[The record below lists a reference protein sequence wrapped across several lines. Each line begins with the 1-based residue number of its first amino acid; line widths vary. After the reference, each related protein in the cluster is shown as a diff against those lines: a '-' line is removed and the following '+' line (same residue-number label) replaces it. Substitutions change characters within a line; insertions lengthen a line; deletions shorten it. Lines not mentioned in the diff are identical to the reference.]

1 MADIVIKNARVHNL
15 RGVDVTIPRDS
26 LTVVTGLSGSG
37 KSSLAFDTLYAEGQ
51 RRYVE
56 SLSAYA
62 RQFLD
67 RMQKPDVEKIEGL
80 SPAISI
86 EQRTTSGNPRSI
98 VATVTE
104 IHDYLRILYGSI
116 AVPHCPHCGR
126 PVTRQSAEQIVEA
139 ILGACAPAA
148 LVPARGDA
156 ALVPSPSAGASAASP
171 LVRGANEHQ
180 APSTRSAQPTA
191 STSEAK
197 APSTRIII
205 YAPLVKG
212 KKGRHEET
220 LSAVKRNGFARV
232 RIDGTIYPV
241 DELPEIDKKK
251 AHTIDVVVDRLA
263 ISAAPD
269 ATLRTRL
276 TDSVELALKTGK
288 GIMEVEWLAP
298 AALVPSLSAGAFAAP
313 PLELSRGKAALVQGA
328 DTKHQAP
335 STRSA
340 QPTASTRSASPSAT
354 TYSELN
360 ACVEC
365 GISFDELK
373 ARSFSFNSPFGACP
387 TCSGLGQLYYFDE
400 DLVVPDKS
408 LPLEE
413 AIHPW
418 RRMGQ
423 MNILYHKELLAHIAK
438 QYKVKLSTPYEKLPA
453 KFRHGLMHGFKD
465 DLVLPWRRVD
475 RPFEGV
481 LASLQRRLDE
491 AEDDEMRA
499 KFEAYQSF
507 RTCPDC
513 HGSRLRPESRAA
525 TVAGKSI
532 VEVMAMPVTEALE
545 FFKAMLVLTPS
556 ASASA
561 ASPLVPSP
569 SASASAASPLVL
581 TPSASASAASPLVLS
596 RGKAALVQGAD
607 KHQAPGTSSAQPSAS
622 TLLPSAKLAGL
633 KDIIAEI
640 VRRLQFLLDVG
651 LDYLTLDRAAST
663 LSGGEM
669 QRIRLA
675 TQIGS
680 GLTGVLYVLDE
691 PTIGLHP
698 RDNERL
704 ISTLKG
710 LRDRGNTVV
719 VVEHDEE
726 MMRAA
731 DYIVDLG
738 PGAGREGGQVMYQG
752 DFKGLLKAKSL
763 TADYLTGR
771 RRVVPSPSVGAS
783 APSALVPSPSAG
795 ASAASPLVLSRG
807 KAALVQ
813 GAGKHQAPS
822 TRSAQP
828 TASTKFLTI
837 SGCAEHNLKNV
848 TARFPVG
855 AFTVVTGV
863 SGSGKSTLVDETLKR
878 ALLQK
883 FYRAKDVPGKYK
895 KLSGW
900 ENFDKV
906 VEIDQSPIGRT
917 PRSNPATY
925 VGFFSEI
932 RELFA
937 RTESARAR
945 GYTAGRFSFN
955 VKGGRCETCGGDGLQ
970 KLEMSFLPD
979 IYVTC
984 DQCGGKRF
992 NAETLEVTYGGKNIA
1007 DVLEMTVA
1015 EGCEFFAKV
1024 PSLARKLQTLA
1035 DVGLGYV
1042 ALGQS
1047 ATTLSGGEAQ
1057 RIKLATEL
1065 SRRSTGR
1072 TLYLLDEPTTGLHFD
1087 DVAKLMK
1094 LLLRLRDQGNTIIVI
1109 EHNLDVIRCADWI
1122 VDLGPGGGDAGGE
1135 LVCEGPVAAVKACP
1149 CSATAKFI

>member
-1 MADIVIKNARVHNL
+1 MDITIKNARVHNL
-15 RGVDVTIPRDS
+15 RGIDVTIPRNS

-116 AVPHCPHCGR
+116 AVAHCPKCGK
-126 PVTRQSAEQIVEA
+126 PVVKQSAEQIVES
-139 ILGACAPAA
+139 ILGNQGGAA
-148 LVPARGDA
+148 
-156 ALVPSPSAGASAASP
+156 
-171 LVRGANEHQ
+171 
-180 APSTRSAQPTA
+180 
-191 STSEAK
+191 K
-197 APSTRIII
+197 III

-220 LSAVKRNGFARV
+220 LAAVKRNGFARV
-232 RIDGTIYPV
+232 RIDGTTYPI
-241 DELPEIDKKK
+241 DELPELDKKK
-251 AHTIDVVVDRLA
+251 AHNIDVVIDRLVIPA
-263 ISAAPD
+263 EPD
-269 ATLRTRL
+269 AAFRTRL

-288 GIMEVEWLAP
+288 GILVVGASLRDASGRVGDAPLPEV
-298 AALVPSLSAGAFAAP
+298 
-313 PLELSRGKAALVQGA
+313 
-328 DTKHQAP
+328 
-335 STRSA
+335 
-340 QPTASTRSASPSAT
+340 

-360 ACVEC
+360 ACPDC

-387 TCSGLGQLYYFDE
+387 TCAGLGQLYYFDE

-453 KFRHGLMHGFKD
+453 KFRNGLMHGFKD

-525 TVAGKSI
+525 TVMGKSI

-545 FFKAMLVLTPS
+545 FFKKFAAGASRPSLVVRGRVGD
-556 ASASA
+556 AS
-561 ASPLVPSP
+561 
-569 SASASAASPLVL
+569 
-581 TPSASASAASPLVLS
+581 
-596 RGKAALVQGAD
+596 
-607 KHQAPGTSSAQPSAS
+607 
-622 TLLPSAKLAGL
+622 LPSAKLAGL

-738 PGAGREGGQVMYQG
+738 PGAGREGGEVMYQG

-771 RRVVPSPSVGAS
+771 KSVTGSGESETVVGARLRRDRGRLGE
-783 APSALVPSPSAG
+783 PSLPANK
-795 ASAASPLVLSRG
+795 ASAASLP
-807 KAALVQ
+807 
-813 GAGKHQAPS
+813 HC
-822 TRSAQP
+822 
-828 TASTKFLTI
+828 LTI
-837 SGCAEHNLKNV
+837 SGCTEHNLKNI
-848 TARFPVG
+848 TAHFPVG

-883 FYRAKDVPGKYK
+883 FYHAKATPGKYK
-895 KLSGW
+895 KITGF

-937 RTESARAR
+937 KTESARAR

-979 IYVTC
+979 VYVTC

-992 NAETLEVTYGGKNIA
+992 NSETLEVTYGGKNIA

-1109 EHNLDVIRCADWI
+1109 EHNIDVIRCADWI

-1135 LVCEGPVAAVKACP
+1135 LVCEGPIEAVKACK
-1149 CSATAKFI
+1149 SSVTGRFL

>member
-1 MADIVIKNARVHNL
+1 MGDIVITGARAHNL
-15 RGVDVTIPRDS
+15 RGIDVRIPRNS

-67 RMQKPDVEKIEGL
+67 RLEKPDVERIEGL

-86 EQRTTSGNPRSI
+86 EQRTTSGNPRSV

-104 IHDYLRILYGSI
+104 IHDYLRILYGSA
-116 AVPHCPHCGR
+116 AVAHCPKCGKEVR
-126 PVTRQSAEQIVEA
+126 RQSAEQIVDS
-139 ILGACAPAA
+139 ILGCATMGSDPLTDRRHVKGSDPASCAPQKI
-148 LVPARGDA
+148 V
-156 ALVPSPSAGASAASP
+156 
-171 LVRGANEHQ
+171 
-180 APSTRSAQPTA
+180 
-191 STSEAK
+191 
-197 APSTRIII
+197 I
-205 YAPLVKG
+205 YAPVAKG
-212 KKGRHEET
+212 KKGRHEGLFDE
-220 LSAVKRNGFARV
+220 LKRKGFARV
-232 RIDGTIYPV
+232 RVDGTVCMLEEVP
-241 DELPEIDKKK
+241 ELDKKK
-251 AHTIDVVVDRLA
+251 AHDVDVVVDRLVL
-263 ISAAPD
+263 PCD
-269 ATLRTRL
+269 RTRL
-276 TDSVELALKTGK
+276 TDSVELALRTGG
-288 GIMEVEWLAP
+288 GILVVERL
-298 AALVPSLSAGAFAAP
+298 GN
-313 PLELSRGKAALVQGA
+313 G
-328 DTKHQAP
+328 
-335 STRSA
+335 STV
-340 QPTASTRSASPSAT
+340 
-354 TYSELN
+354 YSELN
-360 ACVEC
+360 ACPDC
-365 GISFDELK
+365 GISFEELK
-373 ARSFSFNSPFGACP
+373 PRSFSFNSPFGACP

-400 DLVVPDKS
+400 ELVVPDKT

-418 RRMGQ
+418 RRLGGQ
-423 MNILYHKELLAHIAK
+423 MAILYHKELLATIAR

-481 LASLQRRLDE
+481 LAALERKRDE
-491 AEDDEMRA
+491 AQDDEVRA
-499 KFEAYQSF
+499 KYEAYQSY

-513 HGSRLRPESRAA
+513 MGARLRPESRAA
-525 TVAGKSI
+525 TVAGRTI

-545 FFKAMLVLTPS
+545 FFKGLSQPAGSDPLTDRRHVKGSDPM
-556 ASASA
+556 
-561 ASPLVPSP
+561 V
-569 SASASAASPLVL
+569 
-581 TPSASASAASPLVLS
+581 
-596 RGKAALVQGAD
+596 
-607 KHQAPGTSSAQPSAS
+607 APVR
-622 TLLPSAKLAGL
+622 LAGL
-633 KDIIAEI
+633 GDVLKEI

-651 LDYLTLDRAAST
+651 LDYLTLDRASST

-731 DYIVDLG
+731 DWIVDLG
-738 PGAGREGGQVMYQG
+738 PGAGREGGLVTYQG
-752 DFKGLLKAKSL
+752 DFKGLLKAKTL

-771 RRVVPSPSVGAS
+771 KSVGGGM
-783 APSALVPSPSAG
+783 VRETKEVK
-795 ASAASPLVLSRG
+795 AASSGVARP
-807 KAALVQ
+807 
-813 GAGKHQAPS
+813 APG
-822 TRSAQP
+822 
-828 TASTKFLTI
+828 KFLTI
-837 SGCAEHNLKNV
+837 SGCTEHNLKNI

-855 AFTVVTGV
+855 AFTVVSGV
-863 SGSGKSTLVDETLKR
+863 SGSGKSTLVEETLKR
-878 ALLQK
+878 ALMQR
-883 FYRAKDVPGKYK
+883 FCHAKERPGKFRR
-895 KLSGW
+895 LSGA
-900 ENFDKV
+900 EFFDKV
-906 VEIDQSPIGRT
+906 IEIDQSPIGRT

-937 RTESARAR
+937 KTEAAKAR

-955 VKGGRCETCGGDGLQ
+955 VKGGRCEVCGGDGLRR
-970 KLEMSFLPD
+970 LEMSFLPD
-979 IYVTC
+979 VYVTC
-984 DQCGGKRF
+984 EQCGGRRF
-992 NAETLEVTYGGKNIA
+992 NSETLEVTYGGKTIA
-1007 DVLEMTVA
+1007 DVLDMTVA
-1015 EGCEFFAKV
+1015 EACEFFAKV
-1024 PSLARKLQTLA
+1024 PSLARRLKTLA

-1065 SRRSTGR
+1065 SRRSTGK

-1087 DVAKLMK
+1087 DVAKLMR
-1094 LLLRLRDQGNTIIVI
+1094 LLLKLRDQGNTVIVI
-1109 EHNLDVIRCADWI
+1109 EHNVDVMRCADWI

-1135 LVCEGPVAAVKACP
+1135 LVCEGPVEAVRACP
-1149 CSATAKFI
+1149 RSATAKFL

>member
-1 MADIVIKNARVHNL
+1 MDITIKNARVHNL
-15 RGVDVTIPRDS
+15 RGIDVTIPRNS

-116 AVPHCPHCGR
+116 AVAHCPHCGK
-126 PVTRQSAEQIVEA
+126 PVVKQSAEQIVEA
-139 ILGACAPAA
+139 ILGEWGMGNGE
-148 LVPARGDA
+148 R
-156 ALVPSPSAGASAASP
+156 AG
-171 LVRGANEHQ
+171 GA
-180 APSTRSAQPTA
+180 
-191 STSEAK
+191 K
-197 APSTRIII
+197 III

-212 KKGRHEET
+212 KKGRHEEP
-220 LSAVKRNGFARV
+220 LAAVKRNGFARV
-232 RIDGTIYPV
+232 KIDGTIYPV
-241 DELPEIDKKK
+241 DELPALDKKK
-251 AHTIDVVVDRLA
+251 AHTIDVVVDRLV
-263 ISAAPD
+263 IPAAPD
-269 ATLRTRL
+269 AAFKTRL

-288 GIMEVEWLAP
+288 GIMEVERL
-298 AALVPSLSAGAFAAP
+298 GNG
-313 PLELSRGKAALVQGA
+313 EL
-328 DTKHQAP
+328 DI
-335 STRSA
+335 
-340 QPTASTRSASPSAT
+340 
-354 TYSELN
+354 YSELN
-360 ACVEC
+360 ACPDC

-387 TCSGLGQLYYFDE
+387 TCAGLGQLYYFDE

-423 MNILYHKELLAHIAK
+423 MNILYHKELLSHIAK

-513 HGSRLRPESRAA
+513 GGSRLRPESRAA

-545 FFKAMLVLTPS
+545 FFKEF
-556 ASASA
+556 
-561 ASPLVPSP
+561 
-569 SASASAASPLVL
+569 
-581 TPSASASAASPLVLS
+581 
-596 RGKAALVQGAD
+596 
-607 KHQAPGTSSAQPSAS
+607 AS
-622 TLLPSAKLAGL
+622 TAAPSAKLAGL

-726 MMRAA
+726 MMRNA

-752 DFKGLLKAKSL
+752 NFKGLLKSKSL

-771 RRVVPSPSVGAS
+771 KKVMTADGRRPTVASRQSSGMSVDGCRMS
-783 APSALVPSPSAG
+783 
-795 ASAASPLVLSRG
+795 
-807 KAALVQ
+807 KAK
-813 GAGKHQAPS
+813 GS
-822 TRSAQP
+822 
-828 TASTKFLTI
+828 LTI
-837 SGCAEHNLKNV
+837 SGCTEHNLKNI

-883 FYRAKDVPGKYK
+883 FYHAKDVPGKFK
-895 KLSGW
+895 KLAGW

-937 RTESARAR
+937 KTESARAR

-979 IYVTC
+979 VYVTC

-1024 PSLARKLQTLA
+1024 PSLARKLQTLV

-1094 LLLRLRDQGNTIIVI
+1094 LLLRLRDQGNTVIVI
-1109 EHNLDVIRCADWI
+1109 EHNVDVMRCADWI

-1135 LVCEGPVAAVKACP
+1135 LVCEGPISAIKACK
-1149 CSATAKFI
+1149 SSITGRFL

>member
-1 MADIVIKNARVHNL
+1 MDITIKNARVHNL
-15 RGVDVTIPRDS
+15 RGIDVTIPRDS

-104 IHDYLRILYGSI
+104 IHDSLRILYGSI
-116 AVPHCPHCGR
+116 AVAHCPKCGK
-126 PVTRQSAEQIVEA
+126 PVVKQSAEQIVES
-139 ILGACAPAA
+139 ILGNQGGAA
-148 LVPARGDA
+148 
-156 ALVPSPSAGASAASP
+156 
-171 LVRGANEHQ
+171 
-180 APSTRSAQPTA
+180 
-191 STSEAK
+191 K
-197 APSTRIII
+197 III

-220 LSAVKRNGFARV
+220 LAAVKRNGFARV
-232 RIDGTIYPV
+232 RIDGTTYPI
-241 DELPEIDKKK
+241 DELPELDKKK
-251 AHTIDVVVDRLA
+251 AHNIDVVIDRLVIPA
-263 ISAAPD
+263 EPD
-269 ATLRTRL
+269 AAFRTRL

-288 GIMEVEWLAP
+288 GIMTVERLDSAEP
-298 AALVPSLSAGAFAAP
+298 KARGGERESEILSGAERKEP
-313 PLELSRGKAALVQGA
+313 KARDAERQ
-328 DTKHQAP
+328 
-335 STRSA
+335 
-340 QPTASTRSASPSAT
+340 T

-360 ACVEC
+360 ACPDC

-387 TCSGLGQLYYFDE
+387 TCAGLGQLYYFDE

-453 KFRHGLMHGFKD
+453 KFRNGLMHGFKD

-525 TVAGKSI
+525 TVMGKSI

-545 FFKAMLVLTPS
+545 FFKKFAAGASRPSLVVRGRVGD
-556 ASASA
+556 AS
-561 ASPLVPSP
+561 
-569 SASASAASPLVL
+569 
-581 TPSASASAASPLVLS
+581 
-596 RGKAALVQGAD
+596 
-607 KHQAPGTSSAQPSAS
+607 
-622 TLLPSAKLAGL
+622 LPSAKLAGL

-738 PGAGREGGQVMYQG
+738 PGAGREGGKVMYQG

-771 RRVVPSPSVGAS
+771 KSVTGSGESETVVGARLRRDRGRLGE
-783 APSALVPSPSAG
+783 PSLPANK
-795 ASAASPLVLSRG
+795 ASAASLP
-807 KAALVQ
+807 
-813 GAGKHQAPS
+813 HC
-822 TRSAQP
+822 
-828 TASTKFLTI
+828 LTI
-837 SGCAEHNLKNV
+837 SGCTEHNLKNI
-848 TARFPVG
+848 TAHFPVG

-883 FYRAKDVPGKYK
+883 FYHAKATPGKYK
-895 KLSGW
+895 KITGF

-937 RTESARAR
+937 KTESARAR

-979 IYVTC
+979 VYVTC

-992 NAETLEVTYGGKNIA
+992 NSETLEVTYGGKNIA

-1109 EHNLDVIRCADWI
+1109 EHNIDVIRCADWI

-1135 LVCEGPVAAVKACP
+1135 LVCEGPIEAVKACK
-1149 CSATAKFI
+1149 SSVTGRFL

>member
-1 MADIVIKNARVHNL
+1 MDITIKNAKVHNL
-15 RGVDVTIPRDS
+15 RGIDVTIPRDS

-116 AVPHCPHCGR
+116 AVAHCPHCGK
-126 PVTRQSAEQIVEA
+126 PVVKQSAEQIVEA
-139 ILGACAPAA
+139 ILGE
-148 LVPARGDA
+148 RGTYP
-156 ALVPSPSAGASAASP
+156 PSEASAEGGSM
-171 LVRGANEHQ
+171 RGGNGE
-180 APSTRSAQPTA
+180 R
-191 STSEAK
+191 K
-197 APSTRIII
+197 III

-212 KKGRHEET
+212 KKGRHEEP
-220 LSAVKRNGFARV
+220 LAAVKRNGFARV

-241 DELPEIDKKK
+241 DELPALDKKK
-251 AHTIDVVVDRLA
+251 AHNIDVVVDRLV
-263 ISAAPD
+263 IPVEPD
-269 ATLRTRL
+269 AAFRTRI
-276 TDSVELALKTGK
+276 TDSVELALKTGH
-288 GIMEVEWLAP
+288 GIMEVERLGNGERNRPLRGFATHGE
-298 AALVPSLSAGAFAAP
+298 ANTPSEASAEGTGNG
-313 PLELSRGKAALVQGA
+313 ER
-328 DTKHQAP
+328 DI
-335 STRSA
+335 
-340 QPTASTRSASPSAT
+340 
-354 TYSELN
+354 YSELN
-360 ACVEC
+360 ACPDC

-387 TCSGLGQLYYFDE
+387 TCAGLGQLYYFDE

-423 MNILYHKELLAHIAK
+423 MNILYHKELLSHIAK

-513 HGSRLRPESRAA
+513 GGSRLRPESRAA

-545 FFKAMLVLTPS
+545 FFKAMGQPAGSAPMVASDSNPQTLKPS
-556 ASASA
+556 N
-561 ASPLVPSP
+561 PSP
-569 SASASAASPLVL
+569 AVS
-581 TPSASASAASPLVLS
+581 
-596 RGKAALVQGAD
+596 
-607 KHQAPGTSSAQPSAS
+607 
-622 TLLPSAKLAGL
+622 SAKLAGL

-640 VRRLQFLLDVG
+640 ERRLQFLLDVG

-726 MMRAA
+726 MMRNA

-738 PGAGREGGQVMYQG
+738 PGAGREGGKVMYQG
-752 DFKGLLKAKSL
+752 NFKGLLKSKSL

-771 RRVVPSPSVGAS
+771 KLVTGNGERIPRAKRVAEGDALAGVVTGNGERPIGARLRRDRGRLGEPSLPDSNPQTLKPSN
-783 APSALVPSPSAG
+783 PF
-795 ASAASPLVLSRG
+795 SR
-807 KAALVQ
+807 
-813 GAGKHQAPS
+813 
-822 TRSAQP
+822 
-828 TASTKFLTI
+828 FLTI
-837 SGCAEHNLKNV
+837 SGCTEHNLKNI

-883 FYRAKDVPGKYK
+883 FYHAKDIPGKFK
-895 KLSGW
+895 KLTGW

-937 RTESARAR
+937 KTESARAR

-979 IYVTC
+979 VYVTC

-992 NAETLEVTYGGKNIA
+992 NSETLEVTYGGKNIA

-1024 PSLARKLQTLA
+1024 PSLARKLQTLV

-1109 EHNLDVIRCADWI
+1109 EHNVDVMRCADWI
-1122 VDLGPGGGDAGGE
+1122 VDLGPGGGDAGGG
-1135 LVCEGPVAAVKACP
+1135 LVCEGPISDIKACK
-1149 CSATAKFI
+1149 SSITGRFL